1 MLPLLSIR
9 SRVTGLGPHQSH
21 RPPRLRI
28 AGAASQLAIVLLKPP
43 GQIRGDTRIERL
55 ISALQKVDLPQR
67 VLS

>member
-1 MLPLLSIR
+1 MLPLLGIG
-9 SRVTGLGPHQSH
+9 SRVTGLGPHQCH
-21 RPPRLRI
+21 QPPRLRV

-43 GQIRGDTRIERL
+43 GQIRGDTHVERM